1 MENHEKH
8 QMMSTEM
15 KHAKH
20 KGHGQHHQM
29 MVRDFKKRF
38 IVSLI
43 LTVPIL
49 MLSPLIQ
56 QVLGLQ
62 FLEFVGDDYV
72 LFILSTIL
80 FLYGGWP
87 FLKGFFDEMKKKTPG
102 MMVLIAV

>member
-15 KHAKH
+15 KHTKH

-62 FLEFVGDDYV
+62 FLEFVGDDYI